1 DAAAGARSVLLERRD
16 HIGEPVVRRDGRAT
30 HDAYML
36 VLHIADHRVT
46 CTIEPEREARI
57 HDLVRCPVPAVPP
70 DDRAHGVVDCAA
82 HAETAVCDLHIPD
95 AASTPHGGSI
105 MKHSL
110 VIPRALV
117 LVTLVPLLAA
127 CPRTTAAVGAG
138 AAAAAA
144 AIAYSDRG
152 ATTSVDISVTRMADA
167 TELAFRDL
175 GIRLDEREPQQDG
188 IELKGTDGEW
198 KVVVD

>member
-1 DAAAGARSVLLERRD
+1 
-16 HIGEPVVRRDGRAT
+16 
-30 HDAYML
+30 
-36 VLHIADHRVT
+36 
-46 CTIEPEREARI
+46 
-57 HDLVRCPVPAVPP
+57 
-70 DDRAHGVVDCAA
+70 
-82 HAETAVCDLHIPD
+82 
-95 AASTPHGGSI
+95 

-110 VIPRALV
+110 VSPRALV

-127 CPRTTAAVGAG
+127 CSRTTAAVGAG

-167 TELAFRDL
+167 TEL
-175 GIRLDEREPQQDG
+175 GIRLDERETQKDG

-198 KVVVD
+198 KVVVDIERDPDEVLTSTEVTVSRNQIDYSKSRAERILRTILSRAS

>member
-1 DAAAGARSVLLERRD
+1 
-16 HIGEPVVRRDGRAT
+16 
-30 HDAYML
+30 
-36 VLHIADHRVT
+36 
-46 CTIEPEREARI
+46 
-57 HDLVRCPVPAVPP
+57 
-70 DDRAHGVVDCAA
+70 
-82 HAETAVCDLHIPD
+82 
-95 AASTPHGGSI
+95 

-127 CPRTTAAVGAG
+127 CSRTTAAVGAG

-198 KVVVD
+198 KVVVDIERDADEVLTSTEVTVSRNEIDYSQSRAERILRAILDRTD